1 MIVQNHGS
9 KVQNH
14 GSKVQNHGSEVQ
26 TLRYFFLT
34 FLARSVSPQGSL
46 RVNSMPVRGVS
57 VGGSNMDASIIRKG
71 SFTWKDCGVR
81 GMEG

>member
-1 MIVQNHGS
+1 M
-9 KVQNH
+9 
-14 GSKVQNHGSEVQ
+14 
-26 TLRYFFLT
+26 YFFLT

-71 SFTWKDCGVR
+71 SFTWNDCVCVEGGRGVVERWWR
-81 GMEG
+81 GGGDKVN